1 MVIGRLRR
9 RRIRRPPSR
18 AYRKPARKAS
28 LLEIFDFV
36 AMQYFGN
43 IGYKLAR
50 AFELEKA
57 LREAGLLIHYTL
69 YAARTI
75 AATILTLL
83 LAVYLTIIIALTD
96 ISLVFK
102 VIASILLLLSPLGVL
117 GFALAYP
124 SVKRGQRKEGTETEL
139 PFFAAYLTTMVR
151 SGVSV
156 ANVIDRVSRLKIFN
170 AMRKEALLINR
181 NINMFGKDP
190 LDAIEDVAINH
201 PSFRFRDFMLGYTTT
216 VKTGGDV
223 VHYLEIRT
231 QDIFQ
236 ARLSEIKIIAERM
249 SMFTEIYVT
258 IAVIMTIVFYVFFT
272 ISSIFP
278 SAGGFGG
285 TAQLTL
291 FSFVVLP
298 LLTLIMIY
306 LIHAYQ
312 PKTPIRITSPYR
324 ALLLIGFPLAIFIG
338 PMLYILTGANRV
350 FEGQINYNTILAFSG
365 SLAGGLL
372 ALSLPPT
379 LSYRAFKKM
388 HKGLAEA
395 TASFLRDLTEIRKTG
410 LSPEKSI
417 IALSTRDYGPL
428 NKIVARIAT
437 SLTIGLNLEQ
447 ALRAALRGYRDW
459 LLLANMRFL
468 SDSIELGGGSPETLD
483 ALARYAHNLTEIEKE
498 MKKRLRSYI
507 MMPYMGAVLVAA
519 SSMLVLGFTSQT
531 VTTVGGGAAGGPVGS
546 VNPEEMA
553 RVALLL
559 SLGSILNSW
568 LMGLV
573 AGKIQD
579 QTLAAGFMHSSIL
592 TVVTLV
598 TLAVTM
604 KNIGFLVGA
613 PGAPPPA

>member
-1 MVIGRLRR
+1 MVISRIKRR
-9 RRIRRPPSR
+9 RLARPVSR
-18 AYRKPARKAS
+18 AYTRPIPRPS
-28 LLEIFDFV
+28 FTEIFDFIS
-36 AMQYFGN
+36 MTYFGR
-43 IGYKLAR
+43 IGERIAKS
-50 AFELEKA
+50 FELEKA
-57 LREAGLLIHYTL
+57 LLQAGILTHYTL
-69 YAARTI
+69 YAARAI
-75 AATILTLL
+75 AATIATLFL
-83 LAVYLTIIIALTD
+83 SIYFTLIIVFLD
-96 ISLVFK
+96 ISLVVK
-102 VIASILLLLSPLGVL
+102 VLIIIPLLILPLGVF

-124 SVKRGQRKEGTETEL
+124 AIKRGQRKDGTETEL

-156 ANVIDRVSRLKIFN
+156 AEVINRVARLRIFN

-181 NINMFGKDP
+181 NMTIFGKDP
-190 LDAIEDVAINH
+190 LEAIEDVAINH

-216 VKTGGDV
+216 VKTGGDIA
-223 VHYLEIRT
+223 HYLEIRT

-291 FSFVVLP
+291 FSFVILP
-298 LLTLIMIY
+298 MLTLIMIY

-312 PKTPIRITSPYR
+312 PKTPVKIVAPYR
-324 ALLLIGFPLAIFIG
+324 SLLLVGIPLSIAVTALLYTALDAGKVLRGDITYQSIMA
-338 PMLYILTGANRV
+338 LT
-350 FEGQINYNTILAFSG
+350 IT
-365 SLAGGLL
+365 LAGGLL
-372 ALSLPPT
+372 ALSIPPA

-395 TASFLRDLTEIRKTG
+395 TASFLRDLTEVRKTG

-417 IALSTRDYGPL
+417 ISLASRDYGPL
-428 NKIVARIAT
+428 TKIVARIAT

-447 ALRAALRGYRDW
+447 ALRGALRGYKDW

-468 SDSIELGGGSPETLD
+468 ADSIELGGGSPETLD
-483 ALARYAHNLTEIEKE
+483 ALARYAHNLTEIDKE

-507 MMPYMGAVLVAA
+507 MMPYMGAILVAA
-519 SSMLVLGFTSQT
+519 SSMLVLGFTSET
-531 VTTVGGGAAGGPVGS
+531 MVTVGGGGSPVGAIS
-546 VNPEEMA
+546 PQEMGM
-553 RVALLL
+553 VALLL
-559 SLGSILNSW
+559 ALGSVFNSW
-568 LMGLV
+568 MMGIV

-579 QTLAAGFMHSSIL
+579 QTLAAGFMHSIIL
-592 TVVTLV
+592 VIVTIATV
-598 TLAVTM
+598 AATM
-604 KNIGFLVGA
+604 RNIGFLTS
-613 PGAPPPA
+613 PAV